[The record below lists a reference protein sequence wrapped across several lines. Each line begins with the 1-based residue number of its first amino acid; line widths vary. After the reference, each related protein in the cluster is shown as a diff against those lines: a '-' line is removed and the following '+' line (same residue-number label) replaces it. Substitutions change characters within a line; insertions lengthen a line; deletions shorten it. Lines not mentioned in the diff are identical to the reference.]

1 MVAMLV
7 RLLNSRIWI
16 ALSIVCLFFA
26 LYQSIEKTI
35 EGKEIEGV
43 LDFLV
48 MLVIAVNLVNKLKM
62 LTTYV
67 EKLRH

>member
-1 MVAMLV
+1 MAALV
-7 RLLNSRIWI
+7 GRILNSRIWI

-26 LYQSIEKTI
+26 LYEAIEKTI
-35 EGKEIEGV
+35 EGNEIEGV

-62 LTTYV
+62 LAMYV